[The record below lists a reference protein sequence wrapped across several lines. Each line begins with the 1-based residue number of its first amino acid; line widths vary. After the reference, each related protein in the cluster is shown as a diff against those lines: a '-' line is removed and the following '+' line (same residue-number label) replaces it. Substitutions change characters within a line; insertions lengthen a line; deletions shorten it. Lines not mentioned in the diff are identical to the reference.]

1 MYFAG
6 GLPDYFK
13 LIPEKPI
20 IVLQGG
26 TGQVICE
33 AEGASVT
40 TLQWRKNDQPVAN
53 SMVTNVKDIANNL
66 VRATLRI
73 TNAQIG
79 DTGDTGDYK
88 CVLTAFGK
96 STHRA
101 ISIRVDGKFVTAH
114 HVPQEHVC
122 FF

>member
-1 MYFAG
+1 MCFAG
-6 GLPDYFK
+6 DLPDHFK

-20 IVLQGG
+20 IILQGG

-40 TLQWRKNDQPVAN
+40 TLQWRKFGQPVPN

-73 TNAQIG
+73 SNAQS
-79 DTGDTGDYK
+79 GDTGDYK

-96 STHRA
+96 SSQKQ
-101 ISIRVDGKFVTAH
+101 ISIRVDGKFVNAH
-114 HVPQEHVC
+114 HVHQEHVVC

>member
-1 MYFAG
+1 MCFTG
-6 GLPDYFK
+6 GLPDHFK

-33 AEGASVT
+33 AEGASVI
-40 TLQWRKNDQPVAN
+40 TLQWRKFDQPVPN
-53 SMVTNVKDIANNL
+53 SMVTKEDIGINL

-73 TNAQIG
+73 TNAQS
-79 DTGDTGDYK
+79 GDTGDYE

-96 STHRA
+96 SSQKR

-114 HVPQEHVC
+114 HVHQEHVVC